1 MKLGHRL
8 TSGSVPA
15 RGRSAVGAGAI
26 DRRRFLAG
34 SAAAGLLLTAGMPA
48 LARPKRGGTFRA
60 GLASGSTTDSLNPAT
75 WSNQFMAD
83 LGLGVYADMLFEID
97 PDFEVRPNLVER
109 WDRNDDATV
118 WKLELKKGIQFHDG
132 RPFTSRDVIASL
144 RHHVHEKSKSPMRPV
159 LSVIADM
166 KADGDHA
173 VVFRLKHPYADFLY
187 LLTDY
192 HLPMLPAKDDG
203 TLDWQAGVG
212 TGPYRLVHFR
222 PGVRARG
229 ERFADYHGE
238 AWFDAVELVVI
249 HDVVARSAALNAGE
263 IHYMD
268 RADPRTLNLLK
279 RNPAVEILEVTSL
292 SHYTAPMDCTAA
304 PFTDVNVRTA
314 VKYAIDRQDIL
325 DKVLFGHGRVGND
338 NPLAPQMKYAI
349 EPKPV
354 HTYDPEK
361 ARFYLKKAGHD
372 RLKLELYASDAPFAG
387 AIDAAQLMR
396 EHARKAGIDIEVKRV
411 PPDGYWS
418 NVWMKK
424 PWCFSQW
431 GGRPTADWML
441 SPAYAPDAPWNETK
455 WKNAR
460 FGELL
465 KAARRETDEARRTA
479 LYAEMQQLI
488 HDDSGQIVLL
498 FNNFLSALSRK
509 VGHGR
514 LNTNYDHDGGYM
526 CKRWWFA

>member
-1 MKLGHRL
+1 
-8 TSGSVPA
+8 
-15 RGRSAVGAGAI
+15 
-26 DRRRFLAG
+26 
-34 SAAAGLLLTAGMPA
+34 
-48 LARPKRGGTFRA
+48 
-60 GLASGSTTDSLNPAT
+60 
-75 WSNQFMAD
+75 MAD
-83 LGLGVYADMLFEID
+83 LGLGVYADTLFEID

-109 WDRNDDATV
+109 WDRSDDAAV
-118 WKLELKKGIQFHDG
+118 WKLELKKGVRFHDG
-132 RPFTSRDVIASL
+132 RPFTARDVIASL
-144 RHHVHEKSKSPMRPV
+144 RHHMHERSKSPMRPV
-159 LSVIADM
+159 LSVIDEI
-166 KADGDHA
+166 KAEGDHG
-173 VVFRLKHPYADFLY
+173 VVFRLRYPYADFLY

-192 HLPMLPAKDDG
+192 HLPMLPAAEDG
-203 TLDWQAGVG
+203 RPDWQAGVG
-212 TGPYRLVHFR
+212 TGPYRLKDFR

-229 ERFADYHGE
+229 ERNPDYHGE

-249 HDVVARSAALNAGE
+249 HDVVARSAALSSGE

-279 RNPAVEILEVTSL
+279 RNPDLEILEVASL
-292 SHYTAPMDCTAA
+292 SHYTVPMDCTAA
-304 PFTDVNVRTA
+304 PFTDPHVRQA
-314 VKYAIDRQDIL
+314 VKYAIDREDIL
-325 DKVLFGHGRVGND
+325 KKVLFGHGRAGND
-338 NPLAPQMKYAI
+338 NPLAPQMKYAVD
-349 EPKPV
+349 PRPV
-354 HTYDPEK
+354 HAYDPEK
-361 ARFYLKKAGHD
+361 ARFHLRKAGHEG
-372 RLKLELYASDAPFAG
+372 LKLELYASDAPFAG

-396 EHARKAGIDIEVKRV
+396 EHARKAGIEIEVRRV

-441 SPAYAPDAPWNETK
+441 STAYAPDAPWNETK
-455 WKNAR
+455 WKNER

-465 KAARRETDEARRTA
+465 LAARKETDEARRA
-479 LYAEMQQLI
+479 AMYAEMQQLI

-509 VGHGR
+509 VRHGR